1 MERKTTYLKG
11 EIYMTID
18 KMLGEEI
25 QEEFEKLKGLEP
37 GSEKHKSA
45 VDSLTKLMDRAIEM
59 DKSETALQVEI
70 EKREIDKDLKLQ
82 QMEADKKDRL
92 IGYIM
97 TGAGIVLPL
106 VVTIWGTKKSIEFE
120 KEGTFTTIMGRGFI
134 GKLLGKK

>member
-82 QMEADKKDRL
+82 QIRKID
-92 IGYIM
+92 
-97 TGAGIVLPL
+97 
-106 VVTIWGTKKSIEFE
+106 
-120 KEGTFTTIMGRGFI
+120 
-134 GKLLGKK
+134 

>member
-1 MERKTTYLKG
+1 
-11 EIYMTID
+11 MTVE
-18 KMLGEEI
+18 KLLGEEI
-25 QEEFEKLKGLEP
+25 QEEFEKLKELEP
-37 GSEKHKSA
+37 GTEKHKSA

-59 DKSETALQVEI
+59 DKSEVAMQLEI
-70 EKREIDKDLKLQ
+70 EKRESDKELKLQ
-82 QMEADKKDRL
+82 QLEEDKKDRL